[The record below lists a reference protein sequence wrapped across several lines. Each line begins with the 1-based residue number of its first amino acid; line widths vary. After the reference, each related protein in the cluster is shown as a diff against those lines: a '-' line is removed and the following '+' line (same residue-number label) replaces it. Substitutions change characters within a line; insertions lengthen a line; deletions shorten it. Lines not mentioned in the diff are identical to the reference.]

1 MGLAYRLSWFC
12 GPIRFKMFSLF
23 NKNKTNSSVTTK
35 NSTND
40 QLQEEDNINDPIIQ
54 SSIKSNKM
62 NKIEHNCNDLGNIEA
77 GPIRPILTVSE

>member
-1 MGLAYRLSWFC
+1 
-12 GPIRFKMFSLF
+12 MFSLF

-54 SSIKSNKM
+54 SSIKSNKT
-62 NKIEHNCNDLGNIEA
+62 NIVEHNCNDLGNIET